1 MTAEPFSLALL
12 ALVAMAILLDLMI
25 GDPRCLPHPVVGMGR
40 VIARLERAWNRGSPR
55 ARQCKGA
62 IMTLLVVMGVYLLA
76 WGLLTGLAWFHP
88 LLTLAAE
95 IGLLASTLAIK
106 GLQDAA
112 RDVARPLVAGDLA
125 GARRAL
131 GMIVGRDTATL
142 DESEITRGA
151 VETVAENSVDGVT
164 APLFWALLGGA
175 PLALAYKAVNT
186 LDSMVGYRNERYSDF
201 GWASARL
208 DDTANWVPARLT
220 ALAMWLA
227 AFTIPGAGTRGAL
240 ASTWREAP
248 RHASPN
254 SGWPEAMM
262 ANLMGV
268 QVGGTN
274 HYAGVA
280 SHRATLGRPLAALE
294 VRHIALSIRHLHG
307 TWLLFV
313 LLMAL
318 MIVVKEGLA

>member
-1 MTAEPFSLALL
+1 MMVEPLSLALL
-12 ALVAMAILLDLMI
+12 ALVAVAIVLDLLI
-25 GDPRCLPHPVVGMGR
+25 GDPRGLPHPVVGMGR
-40 VIARLERAWNRGSPR
+40 AIAWLERAWNHGSPR
-55 ARQCKGA
+55 ARQGKGA
-62 IMTLLVVMGVYLLA
+62 IMTLLVVLGVYILA
-76 WGLLTGLAWFHP
+76 WGFLMGLAWLHP
-88 LLTLAAE
+88 LLALVVE

-112 RDVARPLVAGDLA
+112 RDVARPLASGDLW

-208 DDTANWVPARLT
+208 DDVANWVPARLT

-227 AFTIPGAGTRGAL
+227 AFTLPGARTRGAL
-240 ASTWREAP
+240 VATWREAP

-280 SHRATLGRPLAALE
+280 SHRATLGRPLVALE
-294 VRHIALSIRHLHG
+294 VRHIALAIRHLHG
-307 TWLLFV
+307 TWLLFIV
-313 LLMAL
+313 LMAL
-318 MIVVKEGLA
+318 TIVVKEGGS